1 MITCAAENCG
11 KVLFSLN
18 IPESEVI
25 ESERLW
31 NLSAQL
37 RETLCCPAVSLR
49 EKYSVIDKLF
59 PASIGAFLKVMCGF
73 GHIDA
78 LSEIFEAY
86 KELMLKSRGIVKA
99 VLYCAKAPDKE
110 TENKFREMLC
120 RKYRA
125 DGAELEIY
133 TDSSLIGGYKLCIG
147 DMQYDKSLAGALK
160 ALHKKLAE
168 G

>member
-11 KVLFSLN
+11 KVLYSLN
-18 IPESEVI
+18 IPESDII

-31 NLSAQL
+31 NVSAQL
-37 RETLCCPAVSLR
+37 REALCCPAVSLR

-59 PASIGAFLKVMCGF
+59 PTSVGAFLKVICGF

-110 TENKFREMLC
+110 TEKKFREMLC
-120 RKYRA
+120 RKYGA
-125 DGAELEIY
+125 DGAELEIC
-133 TDSSLIGGYKLCIG
+133 TDSSLIGGYRLCVG
-147 DMQYDKSLAGALK
+147 DTEYDKSVAGALK